1 MGDGSKTRE
10 DAARNVV
17 ETIAADRIIT
27 DEQARTEF
35 DIEAIIADLQELTGD
50 YDFDEIPTDRF
61 MEIVAK
67 HDNSTKADADE
78 RVQAEKSDPD
88 FRQ

>member
-17 ETIAADRIIT
+17 ETIANDRLIT
-27 DEQARTEF
+27 DDAARSEF

-50 YDFDEIPTDRF
+50 YDFDDIPTDRF

-67 HDNSTKADADE
+67 HDNSAGDGPGK
-78 RVQAEKSDPD
+78 
-88 FRQ
+88 